1 MNKKVNK
8 ILLILFILFINILD
22 LKSQDTVKIATY
34 NLLRYGSNTNRNLD
48 FKKVIDYIKADLYIT
63 QELTNNSG
71 VTNFLNNVLN
81 KDANKFLSAKFY
93 DDTDIDQALFYDKN
107 KFEILSTSKI
117 EGDPR
122 NIVAYRLKHIQSE
135 KIFFVFNLHMKA
147 SKGSSEE
154 QRRYNQ
160 VEQLINYTKQ
170 MNEDHFYVVA
180 GDFNIYST
188 NEPAYQKFFET
199 TSTGYG
205 KFNDLV
211 KVEGT
216 YRNPEY
222 AIYHTQS
229 PRTSQFG
236 SGASGGMDDRFD
248 YILFS
253 DSLIDSNNTFVIKD
267 SYEVIGNDG
276 NHYDMAINVSPNSA
290 VSQEIADALHD
301 ASDHLPVSVDL
312 VFSKEAVFP
321 INNSPVGND
330 TIFNLNEFP
339 NDNTLVGKVLATDP
353 DGDDITYSIISG
365 NEENFFNINNEGEIF
380 VSNGNTLSY
389 ESFKEFVLIVEVSD
403 GLLKENIQVVINIVE
418 LPPLSIESYVN
429 KIVKIYPNPFSESF
443 VIDTNKKIRD
453 IIVYDTKGRVVLKK
467 NKLLGK
473 NNLNLKRDSNGIYI
487 FSFRLNDERYNIKL
501 IKKGL

>member
-1 MNKKVNK
+1 MNK

-81 KDANKFLSAKFY
+81 KDDNKFLSAKFY

-122 NIVAYRLKHIQSE
+122 NIVAYRLKHIQTE

-147 SKGSSEE
+147 SQGSSNE

-216 YRNPEY
+216 YRNSEY

-236 SGASGGMDDRFD
+236 GGASGGMDDRFD

-253 DSLIDSNNTFVIKD
+253 DSLMDSNKTFVIKD
-267 SYEVIGNDG
+267 SYEVMGNDG

-290 VSQEIADALHD
+290 VSQELADALHD

-312 VFSKEAVFP
+312 VFSKEAIFP

-389 ESFKEFVLIVEVSD
+389 ESYKEFVLIVEVSD

-429 KIVKIYPNPFSESF
+429 KIIKIYPNPFSESF
-443 VIDTNKKIRD
+443 IIDTNQKIRD

>member
-1 MNKKVNK
+1 MMNK
-8 ILLILFILFINILD
+8 ILLILVILFLNILD
-22 LKSQDTVKIATY
+22 LKSQDTIKIATY
-34 NLLRYGSNTNRNLD
+34 NLLRYGSSTDRNSDLT
-48 FKKVIDYIKADLYIT
+48 KVIDYIEADMYIT

-81 KDANKFLSAKFY
+81 KNSDKFLSAKFY
-93 DDTDIDQALFYDKN
+93 DETDIDQALFYDKN

-117 EGDPR
+117 DGDPR
-122 NIVAYRLKHIQSE
+122 NIVAYRLKHIPTE
-135 KIFFVFNLHMKA
+135 NTFFVFNLHMKA
-147 SKGSSEE
+147 SQGSSNE

-160 VEQLINYTKQ
+160 VQQLINYTQQ
-170 MNEDHFYVVA
+170 MNDDHFYVVA

-199 TSTGYG
+199 TATGFG
-205 KFNDLV
+205 KFNDLI
-211 KVEGT
+211 KVEGS

-236 SGASGGMDDRFD
+236 GGATGGMDDRFD

-253 DSLIDSNNTFVIKD
+253 DSLMKSNRTFVIKD

-276 NHYDMAINVSPNSA
+276 NHYDMAINVSPNLA
-290 VSQEIADALHD
+290 VSQELADALHD
-301 ASDHLPVSVDL
+301 ASDHLPVSVNL

-321 INNSPVGND
+321 INNSPIGND
-330 TIFNLNEFP
+330 TIFNLYEFP
-339 NDNTLVGKVLATDP
+339 VDNTLVGKVLANDP
-353 DGDDITYSIISG
+353 DGDDISYTIISG

-380 VSNGNTLSY
+380 VNNGNALSN
-389 ESFKEFVLIVEVSD
+389 ESYKEFVLIVEVSD
-403 GLLKENIQVVINIVE
+403 GLLEENIQVVINIIE

-429 KIVKIYPNPFSESF
+429 KIIKIYPNPFSDSF
-443 VIDTNKKIRD
+443 VIDVDTKIRD
-453 IIVYDTKGRVVLKK
+453 VIIYDTKGRVALKK
-467 NKLLGK
+467 NKLVGK
-473 NNLNLKRDSNGIYI
+473 NNIYLKRETNGIYI

>member
-1 MNKKVNK
+1 MNK
-8 ILLILFILFINILD
+8 ILFFIFILLINILD
-22 LKSQDTVKIATY
+22 LKSQDTVKITTY
-34 NLLRYGSNTNRNLD
+34 NLLRFGSNTNRNLD
-48 FKKVIDYIKADLYIT
+48 FKKVTDYIKADLYIT

-93 DDTDIDQALFYDKN
+93 DDTDIDQALFYNKN

-122 NIVAYRLKHIQSE
+122 NIVAYRLKHIQTE

-147 SKGSSEE
+147 SQGSSNQ

-160 VEQLINYTKQ
+160 VEQLINYTQQ

-236 SGASGGMDDRFD
+236 SGAPGGMDDRFD

-253 DSLIDSNNTFVIKD
+253 DSLMNSNKTFVIKD

-290 VSQEIADALHD
+290 VSQELADALHD

-321 INNSPVGND
+321 INNPPEGND

-339 NDNTLVGKVLATDP
+339 NDNTLVGKVLAADP

-380 VSNGNTLSY
+380 VSNGNTLSFEY
-389 ESFKEFVLIVEVSD
+389 YKEFVLIVEVSD

-418 LPPLSIESYVN
+418 LTPLSMESYIN
-429 KIVKIYPNPFSESF
+429 KIIKIYPNPFSESF
-443 VIDTNKKIRD
+443 VIYTNKKIRD
-453 IIVYDTKGRVVLKK
+453 IIVYDTKGRIVLKK

-473 NNLNLKRDSNGIYI
+473 NIINLKRDSSGIYI
-487 FSFRLNDERYNIKL
+487 FSFRLNDKRYNIKL